1 MYSLL
6 CKIFIK
12 NYQDTDSPKVR
23 QSYGVVSG
31 ALGIALNVLLF
42 TGKFFAGLISH
53 SIAITADAF
62 NNLSDAGA
70 SFITLAGFKLSSQKP
85 DTDHPFGH
93 GRFEYLSGLF
103 VAVIILLMGLELL
116 KSSIDKIIHPST
128 LDYSPLVIAILMISI
143 AVKLYMTLYNRR
155 FGRKLNSSAMR
166 ATATDSLS
174 DAIATT
180 VVLIATLIGNF
191 TGFMIDGWCGL
202 LVALFILYAGFHS
215 MRDTM
220 NPLLGQAPDPE
231 FVKQIEE
238 LVLTETNILGLHDLI
253 VHDYGPGR
261 TMISLHAEVSAEG
274 DILTLHDIIDNMERK
289 LRDTL
294 HCDAVIHMDPVCIHD
309 EETISLKHEV
319 TTLLHLLGDELT
331 LHDFRIVKGDT
342 HTNLIFDIVLPYHFV
357 LSDEEVVRRLQ
368 KSILAL
374 HPNYYA
380 IISVDKKNN

>member
-116 KSSIDKIIHPST
+116 KLSLIH
-128 LDYSPLVIAILMISI
+128 I
-143 AVKLYMTLYNRR
+143 
-155 FGRKLNSSAMR
+155 
-166 ATATDSLS
+166 
-174 DAIATT
+174 
-180 VVLIATLIGNF
+180 
-191 TGFMIDGWCGL
+191 
-202 LVALFILYAGFHS
+202 
-215 MRDTM
+215 
-220 NPLLGQAPDPE
+220 
-231 FVKQIEE
+231 
-238 LVLTETNILGLHDLI
+238 
-253 VHDYGPGR
+253 
-261 TMISLHAEVSAEG
+261 
-274 DILTLHDIIDNMERK
+274 
-289 LRDTL
+289 
-294 HCDAVIHMDPVCIHD
+294 
-309 EETISLKHEV
+309 
-319 TTLLHLLGDELT
+319 
-331 LHDFRIVKGDT
+331 
-342 HTNLIFDIVLPYHFV
+342 
-357 LSDEEVVRRLQ
+357 
-368 KSILAL
+368 
-374 HPNYYA
+374 
-380 IISVDKKNN
+380 

>member
-289 LRDTL
+289 LRNTL

-357 LSDEEVVRRLQ
+357 LSDEEVVQRLQ